1 MGKLVENRSKLI
13 LKLETRTLS
22 FWSMLVTGKQSKLS
36 FIMYCLVK
44 LDENNIYTSEWIRFI
59 RNTLNECGLSYIWS
73 QQDSVN
79 PEWLKK
85 RVNQILNDQYY
96 QKWLADI
103 HQSPKCLFTK
113 QQKNQ

>member
-1 MGKLVENRSKLI
+1 MVYGETGRKP
-13 LKLETRTLS
+13 LEIDIKTRTLS

-36 FIMYCLVK
+36 FIMYYLLVE
-44 LDENNIYTSEWIRFI
+44 LDENIIYTSEWIRFI

-85 RVNQILNDQYY
+85 KVNQILNE
-96 QKWLADI
+96 
-103 HQSPKCLFTK
+103 
-113 QQKNQ
+113 